1 MEGGPRLTRGIV
13 RPECLISW
21 AGPWTEYKSS
31 SFTKT
36 SLVITHHQSIS
47 SKWQACQ
54 SYPSSWQSSIW
65 ITFCSFVGLVSFQ
78 GSFPLSIHFI
88 FEWGNPFQIPPIAAR
103 ALGLDYLQKSGDE
116 RPDSPNVTLHPLNEL
131 PIKSGRQ
138 RRCTVGQILLQQLHW
153 SLLSPNLITWNNG
166 GWIKLLVATKEYF
179 ADLRF
184 FWNVFD
190 ISRGQ
195 RWVKQAAC
203 CKGLLRKFKDI
214 QMIFWIF

>member
-1 MEGGPRLTRGIV
+1 MG
-13 RPECLISW
+13 
-21 AGPWTEYKSS
+21 K
-31 SFTKT
+31 
-36 SLVITHHQSIS
+36 
-47 SKWQACQ
+47 
-54 SYPSSWQSSIW
+54 
-65 ITFCSFVGLVSFQ
+65 
-78 GSFPLSIHFI
+78 SFP
-88 FEWGNPFQIPPIAAR
+88 IPSIAAR

-166 GWIKLLVATKEYF
+166 GWIKLLVATEEYF

-195 RWVKQAAC
+195 R
-203 CKGLLRKFKDI
+203 
-214 QMIFWIF
+214 